1 MGTWSE
7 GRPVFKKVGGETR
20 FLFIKEGRT
29 EWYVSGSITGDDTYL
44 VSGRATNS
52 PGSAEAGPS
61 VRSGTTSWRYFDEGN
76 LKKVPGTINSW
87 PWSRTQIAFGRDTR
101 IKIVKLIR
109 LKLRGRVSWVHFTK
123 IYLQKVVL
131 F

>member
-52 PGSAEAGPS
+52 PGSPEAGPS

-76 LKKVPGTINSW
+76 LKKVPGTINY
-87 PWSRTQIAFGRDTR
+87 QDTDSFWR
-101 IKIVKLIR
+101 R
-109 LKLRGRVSWVHFTK
+109 YSHFTK